1 MNNLMP
7 RTTKYQLRWS
17 PDSALA
23 AGYRA
28 LDWWTEPGGNIDA
41 GGGLLRR
48 IRPLAAAR
56 EFLGL
61 AAAAYCIDRVTP
73 RDAGSWSRQ
82 LELVVP
88 VSNPDLWGAGLG
100 HLETALR
107 FLSGDEWHVRV
118 EAASARP
125 NDQPDAD
132 PSVDSVCL
140 FSGGLDS
147 LTGAI
152 TLLGEQKR
160 LCLVGHY
167 EGGLTPGVQVALSQV
182 LGAAYG
188 TSAVQLR
195 QLFLRPAPPRPNQ
208 VNSLSGARERSSRT
222 RSLLFIAAGL
232 AVASSNGSTTP
243 LVIPENGFIGV
254 NVPLTLSRTGSLSTR
269 TTHPYFIA
277 TLGEF
282 LKGIGIFNRLE
293 NPFRMMTKGEL
304 LVANAGN
311 KQLQQLAR
319 QSISCAHPEA
329 ARWAKRPQ
337 GNCGYCFPCL
347 IRRASMYKV
356 GWDVPADYAF
366 DVARDGRLMAG
377 ERGADLRA
385 VRASLRAA
393 FRASDVLRNGP
404 IASTEILGFAG
415 VHQRGREELA
425 LWLNAQDL
433 QGVN

>member
-1 MNNLMP
+1 MSNSTP
-7 RTTKYQLRWS
+7 KTTRYQLRWS

-23 AGYRA
+23 TGYKA
-28 LDWWTEPGGNIDA
+28 LDWWTERGGNIEA
-41 GGGLLRR
+41 GGGLLRG
-48 IRPLAAAR
+48 IKPFAAAR

-61 AAAAYCIDRVTP
+61 AAAAYCIDRVTT
-73 RDAGSWSRQ
+73 RDPGSWSRQ

-88 VSNPDLWGAGLG
+88 VSDPDLWGAGVG

-107 FLSGDEWHVRV
+107 FLSGDEWYIRV
-118 EAASARP
+118 EAGSARP
-125 NDQPDAD
+125 NEQSDDDAA
-132 PSVDSVCL
+132 VDSVCL

-147 LTGAI
+147 LTGALK
-152 TLLGEQKR
+152 LLGEQQR
-160 LCLVGHY
+160 VCLVGHY
-167 EGGLTPGVQVALSQV
+167 EGGLTPGVQVALSHE
-182 LGAAYG
+182 LEAEYG
-188 TSAVQLR
+188 TPAVRLR
-195 QLFLRPAPPRPNQ
+195 QLFLRPAPPGPKQ

-232 AVASSNGSTTP
+232 VVASSNGSTAP

-254 NVPLTLSRTGSLSTR
+254 NVPLTLSRTGSFSTR

-277 TLGEF
+277 RLGEF
-282 LKGIGIFNRLE
+282 LKGIGIVNRLE

-304 LVANAGN
+304 LDAYMGIN
-311 KQLQQLAR
+311 QLQKLAR

-347 IRRASMYKV
+347 IRRASMFKV
-356 GWDVPADYAF
+356 GWDSPTDYAF
-366 DVARDGRLMAG
+366 DVVRDGRLMSG

-385 VRASLRAA
+385 VRTSLREPSH
-393 FRASDVLRNGP
+393 ASDVLKNGP
-404 IASTEILGFAG
+404 IASTDIQGFAG

-425 LWLNAQDL
+425 LWLNAQDQ
-433 QGVN
+433 QG